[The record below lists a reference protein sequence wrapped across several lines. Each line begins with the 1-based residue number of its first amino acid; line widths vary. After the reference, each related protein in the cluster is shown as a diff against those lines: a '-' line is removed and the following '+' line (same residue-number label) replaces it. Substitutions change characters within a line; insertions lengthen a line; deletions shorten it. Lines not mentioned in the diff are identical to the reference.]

1 MKKNTFIKITSLLA
15 TATISLTLAACGGGG
30 GGGGG
35 ESSGSDYSSDYS
47 DGSSS
52 GSSTTGAARSSLS
65 KGTVITFTQTSSTSV
80 STTTTTERAQVT
92 AIHGTY
98 DGIQRGSVSVKTT
111 LNSSLVGSSSS
122 TANQG
127 FSYKKTGTNT
137 AQVAIGTT
145 NMDYQNFSSIS
156 TTYDLTFTSASSGT
170 YKSRYVSNSSYH
182 TGSGTF
188 TIQ

>member
-1 MKKNTFIKITSLLA
+1 MKKNTCIKITSLLA
-15 TATISLTLAACGGGG
+15 TATIGLALASCGGGG

-47 DGSSS
+47 DGSS
-52 GSSTTGAARSSLS
+52 TTGAARSSLS
-65 KGTVITFTQTSSTSV
+65 KGTVITFTETSSTSV

-137 AQVAIGTT
+137 AQVAIGST

-170 YKSRYVSNSSYH
+170 YKSRYVSNNSYH